1 MLLPG
6 PNGTSK
12 AKPTQVPI
20 MPATRNRR
28 RRPLALRTRSESAPA
43 TGAMTSAINAPIA
56 RIEPLIPSF
65 AAAFGPRIDDIWS
78 GTMTGT
84 TVSQLANSAN
94 HSNDT
99 TIWSVTEN
107 RPDCGTAR
115 RAEARAP
122 EPSPMS
128 PPLPHSKD
136 GQQHSAIPSIGE
148 NRLARRRRLGASFR
162 TRDDGGAM
170 TMKAVVC
177 EAFGGPEVLALR
189 EVPDPPQPGPDEVQV
204 RITARGVQ
212 YVDVLMLAG
221 KYQFRPEPPFIPGNE
236 GAGEVVAV
244 GPRVAAFKP
253 GDKVM
258 CRQRLGAFAERGNVK
273 AEDCDLV
280 PAAMSL
286 DEAAVFRNVYHTA
299 YHALLQRGRLKAGDR
314 VLIHGAAGGIGLP
327 AIQIAK
333 LYGADVIA
341 TASTDEKRAAC
352 LEEGADY
359 AIPYHD
365 GFRDRVMELTRNR
378 GVDIVYDPV
387 NGPTFEE
394 SLRCLAWSG
403 RILIL
408 GFLGGAP
415 AAARTNYL
423 LIKGIE
429 AIGVRIGGLSE
440 THPDIALA
448 NIKTLI
454 GLAAE
459 GKLKPRIWRR
469 YALENA
475 AEAVQALIDRAV
487 IGKAV
492 LTG

>member
-1 MLLPG
+1 
-6 PNGTSK
+6 
-12 AKPTQVPI
+12 
-20 MPATRNRR
+20 
-28 RRPLALRTRSESAPA
+28 
-43 TGAMTSAINAPIA
+43 
-56 RIEPLIPSF
+56 
-65 AAAFGPRIDDIWS
+65 
-78 GTMTGT
+78 
-84 TVSQLANSAN
+84 
-94 HSNDT
+94 
-99 TIWSVTEN
+99 
-107 RPDCGTAR
+107 
-115 RAEARAP
+115 
-122 EPSPMS
+122 
-128 PPLPHSKD
+128 
-136 GQQHSAIPSIGE
+136 
-148 NRLARRRRLGASFR
+148 
-162 TRDDGGAM
+162 
-170 TMKAVVC
+170 MKAVVC
-177 EAFGGPEVLALR
+177 EAFGGPEVLSLR
-189 EVPDPPQPGPDEVQV
+189 ELPDPSPPGAGEVQV

-221 KYQFRPEPPFIPGNE
+221 KYQFRPEPPFIPGGE
-236 GAGEVVAV
+236 GAGEVVAI
-244 GPRVAAFKP
+244 GPGVIGFKP

-286 DEAAVFRNVYHTA
+286 EEAAVFRNVYHTA
-299 YHALLQRGRLKAGDR
+299 YHALLQRGRLKEGDR

-333 LYGADVIA
+333 LYGATVIA
-341 TASTDEKRAAC
+341 TASTDAKRRVC
-352 LEEGADY
+352 LDEGADY

-365 GFRDRVMELTRNR
+365 GFRDKVMELTQGR
-378 GVDIVYDPV
+378 GVDIIYDPI

-415 AAARTNYL
+415 ASARTNYL

-429 AIGVRIGGLSE
+429 AIGVRIGGLTE
-440 THPDIALA
+440 AHPEIAAA
-448 NIKTLI
+448 NIKALI

-469 YALENA
+469 YPLADA
-475 AEAVQALIDRAV
+475 AAAIQALIDRAV

-492 LTG
+492 LIG